1 MSRSVL
7 FAPTFFIGRA
17 IAIALLVAACNNA
30 PRVRTTAEVRDS
42 LVFERQ
48 MLDSL
53 RARSQAKIRHLD
65 SDYALIDRRRVER
78 IRALDSLL
86 ATSPR

>member
-1 MSRSVL
+1 MSRTVPL
-7 FAPTFFIGRA
+7 APTFFIERA
-17 IAIALLVAACNNA
+17 IVIGLLVAACNNA

-42 LVFERQ
+42 LLFERQ

-53 RARSQAKIRHLD
+53 RARSKAGIRRVD
-65 SDYALIDRRRVER
+65 SDYVLIDRRRVER